1 MPIIKRFTK
10 RLLEA
15 EVDGQELNPEQSTDY
30 TEDPGGTPSG
40 EQPADDNVQTQ
51 PEEAPPQE
59 GEVVQGE
66 ETTDYTDENQF
77 PMDDGGGDDIGG
89 DPEGDGAP
97 PEGSSDEEQPVDELK
112 QSEEELY
119 SDLTPEQLDIKHKE
133 LKSNFLTMYDVIV
146 GIIERLGDIATT
158 EDNVPVV
165 EYITS
170 ECTRI
175 KDMITDYVNSVYQT
189 KSHTENLINYNR
201 FLAVL
206 GGINKILEEMNKK
219 ED

>member
-15 EVDGQELNPEQSTDY
+15 EVDGQELNPEQPTDY
-30 TEDPGGTPSG
+30 TEDPGGASSG
-40 EQPADDNVQTQ
+40 EQPADDNAQTQ

-59 GEVVQGE
+59 GEVAQGE

-77 PMDDGGGDDIGG
+77 PMDDGGGDDMGG

-112 QSEEELY
+112 QNEEELY

-133 LKSNFLTMYDVIV
+133 LKSNFLTMYDAIV